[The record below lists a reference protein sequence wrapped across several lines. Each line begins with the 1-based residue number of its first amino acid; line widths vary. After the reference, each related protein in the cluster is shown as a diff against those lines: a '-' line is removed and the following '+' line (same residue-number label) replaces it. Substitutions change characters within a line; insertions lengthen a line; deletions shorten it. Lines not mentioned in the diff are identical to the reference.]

1 MNHPAYKIEGPA
13 LISFSGGRTS
23 AYMLHEILAAHG
35 GQLPP
40 NVHVAFANTGKEREE
55 TLRFVHECS
64 TRWGVTV
71 NWLERTPR
79 GGFQIVGY
87 NSASRKG
94 EPFEQLIR
102 EKQRLPN
109 WKERWCTEHLKLRS
123 LFAFAKSLGWG
134 PGDYAEVVGLRYD
147 EGHRIFKSLNQAE
160 ADGHKLAYPLSKA
173 RVVKADVMAFWSAQ
187 DFDLGL
193 APYEGN
199 CDFCF
204 LKGRGIRKRL
214 IRDGQSSPAWWIA
227 QEQEQE
233 GWFDRRD
240 QMADLVEECRRSPEF
255 FDEPIDLEEYDV
267 ECGLTCAPESPNP
280 VDIRRAGACQGES
293 SEPMAQSC
301 AMVPAVESQQTL
313 KK

>member
-1 MNHPAYKIEGPA
+1 MSHPAYKIEGPA

-23 AYMLHEILAAHG
+23 AYMLHQILAAHD

-40 NVHVAFANTGKEREE
+40 DVHVAFANTGKEREE

-64 TRWGVTV
+64 SRWGVTV

-109 WKERWCTEHLKLRS
+109 WQERWCTEHLKVKP
-123 LFAFAKSLGWG
+123 LFAFALSLGWEA
-134 PGDYAEVVGLRYD
+134 GDYAEVVGLRYD
-147 EGHRIFKSLNQAE
+147 EGHRIFKGMDRAATNSRRM
-160 ADGHKLAYPLSKA
+160 AYPLSKA
-173 RVVKADVMAFWSAQ
+173 RVVKAGVMAFWSAQ

-233 GWFDRRD
+233 GSFDRRD
-240 QMADLVEECRRSPEF
+240 TYADLVDECQRTPTF

-267 ECGLTCAPESPNP
+267 ECGLTCAPESPRP
-280 VDIRRAGACQGES
+280 VDIVPDTAVPVSRARRLPPKDQGEGI
-293 SEPMAQSC
+293 
-301 AMVPAVESQQTL
+301 
-313 KK
+313 